1 MMNQSATNNE
11 DQLYQET
18 FGGEMSD
25 NEEPEMQ
32 ENEEVYRVN
41 INDDTRPSNE
51 FTRTHLRHSSAAG
64 DPIQTPGSR
73 VQQQGRG
80 RRGSSSQRSSIPS
93 RVIHGSG
100 SRGSKKRQSFVTT
113 LTDTMTGFREFQ
125 RQSLQQLRQNPFDQ
139 DDYDNFDAAVKIFES
154 MELPNDTKFYW
165 ACINEFKE
173 DAFWRKY
180 FIDRAESTFEEK
192 IQFLQALTGYTR
204 DDDFVGKRLS
214 SCKPFGSPSS
224 SGFHSGSPSSG
235 GNNSWG
241 KTSAGQWGQ
250 HPHAQQWGTPPGAQQ
265 WGTPPGSQ
273 QWGTPPG
280 AQHWGT
286 PPTAQQWGTPPNAP
300 QWSTQQNSQQWGAY
314 QNTQQWRSS
323 SPVAPNW
330 DSSSNHSQWG
340 SSPNT
345 SHWPSSTNVQHGF
358 PLETQTRSTT
368 NPQQGSSRREIPET
382 RKTGGL
388 FNIWGTQQGP
398 NLNETHQSDDDYA

>member
-1 MMNQSATNNE
+1 MNNYRIKDPTSLRSFMVEKFNEEFGLDINYKFFKEKLDTLKKKYNKYRELLTSTGISVDPITSEIDASDSWWKDRESQYSVNQRREEMMNQSATNNE

-32 ENEEVYRVN
+32 ENEEVY
-41 INDDTRPSNE
+41 P
-51 FTRTHLRHSSAAG
+51 G
-64 DPIQTPGSR
+64 DPIQIPGSR
-73 VQQQGRG
+73 VQQQVRG

-100 SRGSKKRQSFVTT
+100 ARGSKKRQSFETT

-165 ACINEFKE
+165 ACINEFRE

-224 SGFHSGSPSSG
+224 SGFHSGSQSSG

-241 KTSAGQWGQ
+241 K
-250 HPHAQQWGTPPGAQQ
+250 
-265 WGTPPGSQ
+265 
-273 QWGTPPG
+273 
-280 AQHWGT
+280 
-286 PPTAQQWGTPPNAP
+286 
-300 QWSTQQNSQQWGAY
+300 NSY
-314 QNTQQWRSS
+314 M
-323 SPVAPNW
+323 
-330 DSSSNHSQWG
+330 
-340 SSPNT
+340 
-345 SHWPSSTNVQHGF
+345 
-358 PLETQTRSTT
+358 
-368 NPQQGSSRREIPET
+368 
-382 RKTGGL
+382 
-388 FNIWGTQQGP
+388 
-398 NLNETHQSDDDYA
+398 